1 MAIKVGITGPIGSI
15 KTEALNK
22 IMEMLLNEGKT
33 IEGTLISGKI
43 ERGRI
48 CTYFI
53 TDILT
58 KKRVEFAR
66 NDLVSRVKIDKL
78 GIDVKS
84 LEDLVIPSLEKAM
97 EESDIIVIDEL
108 GKIENASKNI
118 KNEVEKVMKS
128 DKEIVITLHKKSRNP
143 VLQEF
148 RGYESVRVFD
158 ITPINKNILPFK
170 IIKVLNGEEE
180 SI

>member
-15 KTEALNK
+15 KTEARNK
-22 IMEMLLNEGKT
+22 MREMLLNEGKT

-48 CTYFI
+48 CTDFI